1 MQDQFKRTSLLVG
14 EEGINKLKCARVAV
28 FGIGGV
34 GGYVCE
40 ALARSGVG
48 TFDLVDNDVV
58 SESNINRQI
67 IATHNT
73 IGMPK
78 VLAMKERILS
88 INPDANVNI
97 YQDFVLE
104 TNIDNFPFDTYDY
117 VIDCVDTVSAKIAIV
132 MHSLQKNVKVISS
145 MGTGNKLDP
154 TKLLITDI
162 YKTSICPLA
171 KVMRHEMKKRR
182 VKHLDVLVSTE
193 YPIKVTNVDK
203 EDIPLGKHT
212 IPGSTA
218 FVPSAAGLVI
228 ASHVVRKLI
237 GNN

>member
-1 MQDQFKRTSLLVG
+1 
-14 EEGINKLKCARVAV
+14 
-28 FGIGGV
+28 
-34 GGYVCE
+34 
-40 ALARSGVG
+40 
-48 TFDLVDNDVV
+48 
-58 SESNINRQI
+58 
-67 IATHNT
+67 
-73 IGMPK
+73 
-78 VLAMKERILS
+78 
-88 INPDANVNI
+88 
-97 YQDFVLE
+97 
-104 TNIDNFPFDTYDY
+104 
-117 VIDCVDTVSAKIAIV
+117 
-132 MHSLQKNVKVISS
+132 

-228 ASHVVRKLI
+228 ASYVVRKI
-237 GNN
+237 INKI

>member
-48 TFDLVDNDVV
+48 TFDLVDNDII

-78 VLAMKERILS
+78 VLAMKERIQS

-117 VIDCVDTVSAKIAIV
+117 VIDCVDTVSAKIAII
-132 MHSLQKNVKVISS
+132 MHSLQKKVKVISS

-228 ASHVVRKLI
+228 ASHVVRKII

>member
-117 VIDCVDTVSAKIAIV
+117 VIDCVDTVSAKIAII

>member
-14 EEGINKLKCARVAV
+14 EEGVNKLKCARVAV

-48 TFDLVDNDVV
+48 TFDLVDNDII

-97 YQDFVLE
+97 YQDFV
-104 TNIDNFPFDTYDY
+104 
-117 VIDCVDTVSAKIAIV
+117 
-132 MHSLQKNVKVISS
+132 
-145 MGTGNKLDP
+145 
-154 TKLLITDI
+154 
-162 YKTSICPLA
+162 
-171 KVMRHEMKKRR
+171 
-182 VKHLDVLVSTE
+182 
-193 YPIKVTNVDK
+193 
-203 EDIPLGKHT
+203 
-212 IPGSTA
+212 
-218 FVPSAAGLVI
+218 
-228 ASHVVRKLI
+228 
-237 GNN
+237 

>member
-1 MQDQFKRTSLLVG
+1 MQEQFKRTSLLIG
-14 EEGINKLKCARVAV
+14 DEGINKLNGARVAI

-48 TFDLVDNDVV
+48 TFDLIDNDVV

-67 IATHNT
+67 IATHKT
-73 IGMPK
+73 IGIPK

-88 INPDANVNI
+88 INPNASVNVF
-97 YQDFVLE
+97 QEFVLE
-104 TNIDNFPFDTYDY
+104 SNVGKFPFDKYDY
-117 VIDCVDTVSAKIAIV
+117 VIDCVDTVSAKIAII
-132 MHSLQKNVKVISS
+132 MRALEKNIKVISS

-193 YPIKVTNVDK
+193 YPIKVSNVEK

-228 ASHVVRKLI
+228 ASYVVRKI
-237 GNN
+237 INKI

>member
-48 TFDLVDNDVV
+48 TFDLVDNDII

-117 VIDCVDTVSAKIAIV
+117 VIDCVDTVSAKIAII

-228 ASHVVRKLI
+228 ASHVVRKII

>member
-117 VIDCVDTVSAKIAIV
+117 VIDCVDTVSAKIAII
-132 MHSLQKNVKVISS
+132 MHSLQKQVKVISS

-228 ASHVVRKLI
+228 ASHVVRKII

>member
-1 MQDQFKRTSLLVG
+1 
-14 EEGINKLKCARVAV
+14 
-28 FGIGGV
+28 
-34 GGYVCE
+34 
-40 ALARSGVG
+40 
-48 TFDLVDNDVV
+48 
-58 SESNINRQI
+58 
-67 IATHNT
+67 
-73 IGMPK
+73 
-78 VLAMKERILS
+78 
-88 INPDANVNI
+88 
-97 YQDFVLE
+97 
-104 TNIDNFPFDTYDY
+104 
-117 VIDCVDTVSAKIAIV
+117 
-132 MHSLQKNVKVISS
+132 

-182 VKHLDVLVSTE
+182 VKHLDVLVSTD

-228 ASHVVRKLI
+228 ASHVVRKII